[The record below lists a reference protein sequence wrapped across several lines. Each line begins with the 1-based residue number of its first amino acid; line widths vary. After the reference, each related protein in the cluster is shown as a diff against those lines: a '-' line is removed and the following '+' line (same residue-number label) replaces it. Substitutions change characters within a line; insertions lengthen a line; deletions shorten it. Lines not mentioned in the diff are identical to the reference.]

1 MEIYRS
7 QKSKAKAEK
16 PHEFYYSKNKLIAGT
31 VLWSVVSMGA
41 IALSVVAISKSNA
54 GWLAAAIAATMVWM
68 LIGCIRGLTNLNT
81 PVLVIGADGILFPD
95 GVLIAWEDIE
105 ENTYL
110 SQSYMGIPTGRFI
123 SVTTRLKKPKRKA
136 LRVFA
141 LDMTS
146 DEYLEICD
154 RYIQRHYGDEE

>member
-7 QKSKAKAEK
+7 PKSKAKAEK
-16 PHEFYYSKNKLIAGT
+16 PHEFYYSKGKLIAGT
-31 VLWSVVSMGA
+31 VIWSVASIGA

-54 GWLAAAIAATMVWM
+54 GWLMAGIAAAMVWM
-68 LIGCIRGLTNLNT
+68 LIGCIRGLGNLNT

-95 GVLIAWEDIE
+95 GQLITWDVIE

-123 SVTTRLKKPKRKA
+123 NIKTRLKKPKRKG

-146 DEYLEICD
+146 DEYLELCD
-154 RYIQRHYGDEE
+154 RYLQRYYGEEA